1 MTSLGALLK
10 NTPSSKLNLDLNT
23 FQTNEKSGTSKDNN
37 DTRKNIELKYFF
49 WDQFLIYVST
59 GIALLTVLDA
69 SIQFFRSNGLQCY
82 VPMDVLPQEFTRDNA
97 AFVNTFCLSSL
108 SWSEYY
114 SVFILIQGIV
124 VVAPHYLWSSVF
136 SGRFDFFVDLVKQ
149 LDRLRDSDT
158 GDFRPKNI
166 DIVKKLEQE
175 FPEKW
180 KWTGIFVL
188 YIVKLFA
195 QLLAI
200 VISLVVN
207 ILVFPEESFAFVF
220 SCPRDFNGST
230 DQVEGWLF
238 PTAVSCS
245 YPSFRVLS
253 RIQIANYFLLVLA
266 LGSVVYG
273 ILWCFKRHSS
283 SLGYKDVAKFA
294 FSACLAPEEHMCD
307 SLWKNPFH
315 PRIRNDLDFLVMIL
329 FRADSGHGRV
339 FKDIQVSKE
348 IKNQITEDHVKLHL
362 LNDAIKDNFK
372 NTKTKGTMLIMYT
385 LIGHKHIYLIIIA
398 STLLRDKDIK
408 DYFFDAGFQHQR
420 DIQIHKVILGEARLG
435 NMKFVGHYLFLGYYN
450 DDYIL
455 TGTSWWSSRPT
466 VCVLTVLPSQ

>member
-1 MTSLGALLK
+1 MAEGLLK
-10 NTPSSKLNLDLNT
+10 SVTGQLKPVSNTVFDNPKADEGSKKNGK
-23 FQTNEKSGTSKDNN
+23 NEGNSG
-37 DTRKNIELKYFF
+37 KNIALKEFF
-49 WDQFLIYVST
+49 WDQFLTYIAT

-69 SIQFFRSNGLQCY
+69 SIQFFRSSGLQYY

-114 SVFILIQGIV
+114 SMFILIQGIV

-149 LDRLRDSDT
+149 IDRLRDSDT

-188 YIVKLFA
+188 YIVKLLA
-195 QLLAI
+195 QFLVI
-200 VISLVVN
+200 VVSLVVN

-220 SCPRDFNGST
+220 PCPRDFNGST

-238 PTAVSCS
+238 PIAVSCS

-253 RIQIANYFLLVLA
+253 RIQIANYVLLVLA

-294 FSACLAPEEHMCD
+294 FSACLAPEEYVCE
-307 SLWKNPFH
+307 SLLKNPFH

-348 IKNQITEDHVKLHL
+348 IKNQITDDHVKLHL
-362 LNDAIKDNFK
+362 LNDAIKDNLRNKRTGGKMNF
-372 NTKTKGTMLIMYT
+372 IFSV
-385 LIGHKHIYLIIIA
+385 IIA
-398 STLLRDKDIK
+398 LNCYRDVSTR
-408 DYFFDAGFQHQR
+408 QR
-420 DIQIHKVILGEARLG
+420 H
-435 NMKFVGHYLFLGYYN
+435 
-450 DDYIL
+450 
-455 TGTSWWSSRPT
+455 
-466 VCVLTVLPSQ
+466 

>member
-1 MTSLGALLK
+1 MKSLGLLSK
-10 NTPSSKLNLDLNT
+10 NTNNLPSSKLNQDILNT
-23 FQTNEKSGTSKDNN
+23 SQTNEKNGASKDNN
-37 DTRKNIELKYFF
+37 DTRKNIELKDFF

-69 SIQFFRSNGLQCY
+69 SIQFFRSSGLQCY
-82 VPMDVLPQEFTRDNA
+82 IPMDVLPQEFTRDNA

-114 SVFILIQGIV
+114 TVFILIQGII

-149 LDRLRDSDT
+149 IDRLRDSDT

-180 KWTGIFVL
+180 KWMGIFVL
-188 YIVKLFA
+188 YIVKLLA
-195 QLLAI
+195 QFLVI
-200 VISLVVN
+200 VVSLVVN

-220 SCPRDFNGST
+220 PCPRDFNGST

-238 PTAVSCS
+238 PIAVSCS

-253 RIQIANYFLLVLA
+253 KIQISNYVLLVLA

-283 SLGYKDVAKFA
+283 SLGYKDVAKFS
-294 FSACLAPEEHMCD
+294 FSACLAPEEYVCE
-307 SLWKNPFH
+307 SLLKNPFH
-315 PRIRNDLDFLVMIL
+315 SRIRNDLDFLVMRL

-362 LNDAIKDNFK
+362 LHDAIKDNLRNKTTGGKRNLMFTVITALVIGTSPRDEDIREIFFK
-372 NTKTKGTMLIMYT
+372 SDIPELKIHQGT
-385 LIGHKHIYLIIIA
+385 
-398 STLLRDKDIK
+398 
-408 DYFFDAGFQHQR
+408 
-420 DIQIHKVILGEARLG
+420 LGEKRLG
-435 NMKFVGHYLFLGYYN
+435 NMKFVSHRY
-450 DDYIL
+450 
-455 TGTSWWSSRPT
+455 
-466 VCVLTVLPSQ
+466 